1 MSPYS
6 KITVSSGKTY
16 MTPFDLQHLIEKMTG
31 GNNGKIC
38 DEFIQIVTIDTE
50 TGEEKQVV
58 LNPQQIVVMEEAK
71 FKRTPHVPAVFKY
84 ENQ

>member
-6 KITVSSGKTY
+6 KIIVSSGNTY
-16 MTPFDLQHLIEKMTG
+16 MTPFDLQHLIEKMTS
-31 GNNGKIC
+31 GNDGKIC
-38 DEFIQIVTIDTE
+38 DKFIQIVIIDTKA
-50 TGEEKQVV
+50 GEEKQVV

-71 FKRTPHVPAVFKY
+71 FKRAPHVPAVFKY